1 MSIIVSI
8 NISERKK
15 DRKRKIEKLG
25 QRKKLEKLADR
36 EIKIEIKIVQESKN
50 HDRKRK
56 EEE

>member
-1 MSIIVSI
+1 MFFVVPTAEVSMSIIVSI

-36 EIKIEIKIVQESKN
+36 QIKIEIVFS
-50 HDRKRK
+50 
-56 EEE
+56 